1 MISWING
8 QTYLQTGDVSNR
20 ERDIYI
26 SRIRR
31 RRRKR
36 RKLEKGYNDELN
48 EIEYGELTA
57 INYSKWER
65 IKQ

>member
-1 MISWING
+1 MDKRPNLFTNG
-8 QTYLQTGDVSNR
+8 RCFKQR

-31 RRRKR
+31 RRRKK
-36 RKLEKGYNDELN
+36 RKLEKGYNDELD